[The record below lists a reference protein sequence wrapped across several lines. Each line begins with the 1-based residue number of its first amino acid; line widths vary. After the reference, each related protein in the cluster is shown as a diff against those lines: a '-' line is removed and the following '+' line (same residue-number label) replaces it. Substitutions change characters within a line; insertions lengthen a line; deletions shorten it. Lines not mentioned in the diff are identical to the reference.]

1 MKYLAIILTLF
12 SLTASA
18 QIDQAVDTKI
28 SNRIAAANIT
38 AQIKSAVD
46 SAMQEV
52 VWYTEL
58 QITVTRTGSFNL
70 DTLTAEPGTTE
81 VYQLTLT
88 GAGTAVRIVFVTNT
102 SGTYSTRIVNPA
114 SYSGPTG
121 TSFNT
126 TTGTGGV
133 IVSITGNTTS
143 RTYKYQ
149 RKNL

>member
-12 SLTASA
+12 SFTASA

-28 SNRIAAANIT
+28 SNRITAANIPGQVT
-38 AQIKSAVD
+38 KAVD
-46 SAMQEV
+46 SAMSTV

-58 QITVTRTGSFNL
+58 QRTVTRTGSFNL
-70 DTLTAEPGTTE
+70 DTLTAAPGTTE
-81 VYQLTLT
+81 VYHLTLT

-102 SGTYSTRIVNPA
+102 GGTYTTRIVNPA

-126 TTGTGGV
+126 STGTAGV
-133 IVSITGNTTS
+133 IVSMTGNNTS
-143 RTYKYQ
+143 RTYKYG